1 MIKAVL
7 FDLDGTVADT
17 LKDLAICYNY
27 AIGKH
32 GFPTHEIEEYKELVG
47 RGILD
52 AIMRALPEGKRDDET
67 IAKCKLDFDEYNA
80 VHSTD
85 YTSVY
90 NGMPETLEELKKM
103 GIKLAIVTNGAQSR
117 ADFMVPNLYEGVF
130 DYVLGKR
137 DGVAAKPNPEPAFIV
152 MKELGVENFECLF
165 VGVSGIDMQTAKNC
179 GAAAGVGVLWGFR
192 SREELERDGADYII
206 DRPEMLLDIIRE
218 KNLEL

>member
-80 VHSTD
+80 VHSSD

-90 NGMPETLEELKKM
+90 NGMPETLKELKKM

-165 VGVSGIDMQTAKNC
+165 VGDSGIDMQTAKNC